1 MKMSDYATMHKNDGQ
16 KLETREMVSA
26 TALAGETVIVDDF
39 VRIDK
44 TRFDAPAYIIRLP
57 DGTGFFTT
65 SAMTK
70 QIDKWIADGVE
81 PESIKGCRFLVRQ
94 NTIPAS
100 NGKPETTYLALEFVE

>member
-1 MKMSDYATMHKNDGQ
+1 MKMSEYAAMHKQDGQ
-16 KLETREMVSA
+16 RLETREMVSA
-26 TALAGETVIVDDF
+26 TALKDEIITIDDF

-65 SAMTK
+65 SAMTR
-70 QIDKWIADGVE
+70 QLDAWIADGVE
-81 PESIKGCRFLVRQ
+81 AESIKGCKFLVKQ

-100 NGKPETTYLALEFVE
+100 NGKPETTYLALEYVE